1 MPPNTNGGGLSDVV
15 SVNVAPG
22 EEGHTATFPK
32 KLIAPRILSP
42 SPPSG
47 TVLDP
52 FCGTGRA
59 LEVALEYG
67 RNVIGFE
74 KFADF
79 CRAAQL
85 KLNQVSTAGGCG

>member
-1 MPPNTNGGGLSDVV
+1 V

-32 KLIAPRILSP
+32 KLIAPRILSSSP
-42 SPPSG
+42 SSG

-59 LEVALEYG
+59 LEVAQECG
-67 RNVIGFE
+67 RKVIGFE

-79 CRAAQL
+79 CRGAQT
-85 KLNQVSTAGGCG
+85 KLDQVRTAGGCG

>member
-1 MPPNTNGGGLSDVV
+1 V
-15 SVNVAPG
+15 SVSVAPG

-32 KLIAPRILSP
+32 KLITPRILSS

-52 FCGTGRA
+52 FCGTGRS
-59 LEVALEYG
+59 LEVAQEFG
-67 RNVIGFE
+67 RKVIGFE

-79 CRAAQL
+79 QKTAQA
-85 KLNQVSTAGGCG
+85 KLDEIGKVGERG